1 VEYSVNI
8 RRVGQRQSICLVT
21 VTLIISNGWLDID
34 MRSNNYR
41 DANLLKLAAGERC
54 LLESTPRC
62 QGTLGQTTVP
72 CHSNLME
79 DGKAKALKASDARTV
94 WGCYS
99 CHQWLDQGMAT
110 KEKKKRLWDAA
121 HHRQIEEWIKIAD
134 NICLK
139 PWKVEAA
146 RKVLDHLGVPYGQS

>member
-1 VEYSVNI
+1 MYFANTK
-8 RRVGQRQSICLVT
+8 RVDRQQITYLVT
-21 VTLIISNGWLDID
+21 VTSTTNNGLLDTS

-62 QGTLGQTTVP
+62 QGMLGQTTVP

-79 DGKAKALKASDARTV
+79 DGKGRALKASDAKTV

-99 CHQWLDQGMAT
+99 CHHWLDQGMAT
-110 KEKKKRLWDAA
+110 KEKKQKIWDAA
-121 HHRQIEEWIKIAD
+121 YARQIEEWVKIAD